1 MNKKQEGRKKKEK
14 KKKRRTIIIKR
25 TIFSYNNKIIKQ
37 QYKYRP
43 LIKSLI
49 LLLSQSLQLFQGRI
63 KTCMKTLTSPKKVM
77 YRLSDFFI
85 FKVHVHVLGNNLLYV
100 VL

>member
-1 MNKKQEGRKKKEK
+1 MNEQKTRRKKKKREKKKEK
-14 KKKRRTIIIKR
+14 NNNKKKL
-25 TIFSYNNKIIKQ
+25 FSNLNHNNNKIKQ

-63 KTCMKTLTSPKKVM
+63 KTCMKTLTSPFKK
-77 YRLSDFFI
+77 LSLECFFHI
-85 FKVHVHVLGNNLLYV
+85 LNTCKSIRE
-100 VL
+100 

>member
-1 MNKKQEGRKKKEK
+1 MNEQKTGEK
-14 KKKRRTIIIKR
+14 KKRKKIEKNNNKKKNY
-25 TIFSYNNKIIKQ
+25 FSNHNNNNNKIK

-63 KTCMKTLTSPKKVM
+63 
-77 YRLSDFFI
+77 
-85 FKVHVHVLGNNLLYV
+85 
-100 VL
+100 